1 MSTLKDALGRP
12 IPDEGPLRVWLDDD
26 LEDRRAPEGWIHLIS
41 AREAAWVLLT
51 GRVLELSLDHDL
63 STAGEAEIFGK
74 GTQVVDFLDH
84 MHGTGVLADW
94 PRDGI
99 SLHSGNA
106 GGRGAM
112 ARALRTMG
120 RRHGVEV
127 IEELHGGQPTF
138 WFRARE

>member
-26 LEDRRAPEGWIHLIS
+26 LEVRRAPEGWIHVIS

-51 GRVLELSLDHDL
+51 GRVIELSLDHDL
-63 STAGEAEIFGK
+63 SEAGEAEVYGK
-74 GTQVVDFLDH
+74 GAQVIDFLDY
-84 MHGTGVLADW
+84 MHGTGVLTDW
-94 PRDGI
+94 PADGI

-106 GGRGAM
+106 GGRDVM

-127 IEELHGGQPTF
+127 TEESHGGQPTF
-138 WFRARE
+138 RFGR